1 MIAAAQT
8 ATSGGTNRRLP
19 VLWRAPKAAQVVGMP
34 PKLIPLPQ
42 KFLPAARHAQKSLA
56 ENGLR

>member
-8 ATSGGTNRRLP
+8 ATSGGTNRRL
-19 VLWRAPKAAQVVGMP
+19 LWRAPKAAQVVGMP